1 MAIKQKIS
9 SINRQDDEIDKL
21 LYLALQQMGAI
32 IPTTVDE
39 VEKMEKRL
47 ESDMNDFPHEL
58 DDSQD
63 VFTRGKEAL
72 NRSSFFMAP
81 RDTNTEIEL
90 ARVAREG
97 RKISDEV
104 EKLMLSDRENAEN
117 NQ

>member
-9 SINRQDDEIDKL
+9 SINRQEDEIDRL
-21 LYLALQQMGAI
+21 LYLSLQEIGAI

-39 VEKMEKRL
+39 VAKMEKRL
-47 ESDMNDFPHEL
+47 ESDMNNLPLEL

-63 VFTRGKEAL
+63 VLTRGKEVL
-72 NRSSFFMAP
+72 NRSSFFMTP
-81 RDTNTEIEL
+81 RDTNTEMEL

-97 RKISDEV
+97 REISGDI
-104 EKLMLSDRENAEN
+104 EKLMQSDREDAEN